1 MKPTPKRP
9 TIADVA
15 NEAGVSTVTVSR
27 VLSRSQ
33 KVSDKTRA
41 RVEAVMRELGYF
53 GNSAARQLVSGRPE
67 TLAIITSETLPY
79 GYAQTI
85 SGAEQRARRAG
96 MSSLICVLDR
106 DDEKAVEH
114 AVASTA
120 SHQPAGVVV
129 VDYDALAHSAIS
141 RIPDYLPVVDVGPP
155 QSGESSGK
163 PYVAIDEYGGAY
175 EVTKHLVELGHTSVF
190 VVAQPNNAP
199 PERRSVGAL
208 DALRDARLP
217 LYPIVRCESWE
228 PRSGYRACRRLLEE
242 YGELVTAVVCP
253 NDELALGAVRAV
265 HEAGLS
271 VPEDVSVTGFDGIP
285 LADVVTPT
293 LTTLRQDFTAAGR
306 AAVELLLDL
315 PDRAGAAPS
324 PVVIASELIRG
335 ESTTVPHP
343 RRGLVRAARA

>member
-15 NEAGVSTVTVSR
+15 SEAGVSTVTVSR

-33 KVSDKTRA
+33 KVSDRTRA

-129 VDYDALAHSAIS
+129 VDYDVLAHSAIS

-175 EVTKHLVELGHTSVF
+175 EVTKHLVE
-190 VVAQPNNAP
+190 
-199 PERRSVGAL
+199 
-208 DALRDARLP
+208 LRDARLP

-271 VPEDVSVTGFDGIP
+271 VPEDVSVTGFDGIL